1 MIDIELY
8 KKAMEVGCLFDEK
21 YFYDYRTLEWIV
33 SEQCSYFCKRVIKK
47 ADKHKCSIEESIE
60 KWTRILISA
69 GRTLKQ
75 DISMKLV
82 ENHPRK
88 T

>member
-1 MIDIELY
+1 MSLYGSITIEVEDTWL
-8 KKAMEVGCLFDEK
+8 L
-21 YFYDYRTLEWIV
+21 
-33 SEQCSYFCKRVIKK
+33 
-47 ADKHKCSIEESIE
+47 IEESIE